1 MHVHCEMS
9 ALHAWRSKEVI
20 SLIQSMVV
28 GTLLFIPILSDTY
41 IQTDRVATKCEGYLG
56 SESTEEGK
64 NELRESEGKVLVEE
78 VTEEDSHS
86 MVGPATV
93 DQQQALQISGGRGK
107 REKRGGGGLVWA
119 S

>member
-1 MHVHCEMS
+1 M
-9 ALHAWRSKEVI
+9 
-20 SLIQSMVV
+20 
-28 GTLLFIPILSDTY
+28 
-41 IQTDRVATKCEGYLG
+41 ATKCEGYLG

-93 DQQQALQISGGRGK
+93 DQQQALQISGGGERGR
-107 REKRGGGGLVWA
+107 REGWGVSVGILKELA
-119 S
+119 SKL